1 MPSLVIPPVIGG
13 VGDTNLTAASRAGT
27 TVTASGTAH
36 VKGSYSSLIDPTT
49 KPSYGFFVSVKEI
62 NVAATNTSMLLDI
75 AYGPT
80 GGGNE
85 EILVLD
91 LDVGGAGASTLN
103 GSGKIWF
110 FPVYIPTGVRVSA
123 RCQAAIT
130 SDTCQVAIF
139 LNQDPAYRWACGAVT
154 TYGEDEA
161 TSNGTSVT
169 PANGSF
175 GTWTQIGAGTDPVRA
190 HRFWTVGYSIGT
202 DTTAATADVLIEIGT
217 GPDSSNVSV
226 IGRFRFAQTA
236 SESVL
241 GPFPLLVYA
250 PVVAGGELWA
260 RIASAEAEARR
271 IIIYGMD

>member
-13 VGDTNLTAASRAGT
+13 LGDTNLTAAARAGT
-27 TVTASGTAH
+27 TVTASGSINT
-36 VKGSYSSLIDPTT
+36 KGSYSSLIDPTT
-49 KPSYGFFVSVKEI
+49 KPSYGFWVVLSAVGAT
-62 NVAATNTSMLLDI
+62 AANTSMLVDI

-80 GGGNE
+80 GGGSE

-91 LDVGGAGASTLN
+91 LDAGAAASTIAQV
-103 GSGKIWF
+103 GCKAYY

-123 RCQAAIT
+123 RCQAFIA
-130 SDTCQVAIF
+130 SDTVVVSIF
-139 LNQDPAYRWACGAVT
+139 LNQDPAYRWTCGAVT

-169 PANGSF
+169 PASGSF

-190 HRFWTVGYSIGT
+190 HRFWTVGYSVGT
-202 DTTAATADVLIEIGT
+202 DTTIAAADVLIEIGT
-217 GPDSSNVSV
+217 GPDSSNVST
-226 IGRFRFAQTA
+226 IGRFKFWQIGT
-236 SESVL
+236 EL
-241 GPFPLLVYA
+241 IGGPFPLLVYG

-271 IIIYGMD
+271 IILYGMD